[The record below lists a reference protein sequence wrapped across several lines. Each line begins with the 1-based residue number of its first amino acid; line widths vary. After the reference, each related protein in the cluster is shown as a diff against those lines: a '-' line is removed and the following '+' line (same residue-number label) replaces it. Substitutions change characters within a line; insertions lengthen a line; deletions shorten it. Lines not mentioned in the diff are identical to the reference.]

1 MRTRKIALGAVALV
15 SLFTAGLAT
24 VPAQAAGTADAS
36 IDAVEPTLVGGGD
49 VDIFWRA
56 KNAAT
61 GCKVGRIC
69 LSVKDPTKGASK
81 YWKVYSLT
89 TCDIIY
95 KIYNWKGGGFWEN
108 NQTGGAYGT
117 FYSGGDGDGYW
128 NDTEPAWA
136 PAKPPTRGPYGW
148 TPINS
153 VRACT
158 ER

>member
-1 MRTRKIALGAVALV
+1 MRTRKVVLGTAAAVASLLAV
-15 SLFTAGLAT
+15 SLAA

-36 IDAVEPTLVGGGD
+36 VNATEPRLEGGGD

-56 KNAAT
+56 KHAAT

-69 LSVKDPTKGASK
+69 LSVQDPTKGEDK

-95 KIYNWKGGGFWEN
+95 KVYNWEGGGFWEN

-117 FYSGGDGDGYW
+117 FYAGANGDGDRNNTARAY
-128 NDTEPAWA
+128 A
-136 PAKPPTRGPYGW
+136 PDKPPTRGAYGW

-158 ER
+158 